1 MSPARKL
8 STLVRTASVAGLSA
22 FAINA
27 QAQNQNTAPSTDIIT
42 RLNAVEIFS
51 APYTDNVVLRDTTTR
66 VVASCQSIRPPK
78 GFEQPAAFKAF
89 KDLQVGM
96 MLWGG
101 GVEKPNAEQTQ
112 AASTLIERI
121 HTACGP
127 HPARPA
133 FGSK

>member
-27 QAQNQNTAPSTDIIT
+27 QAQNQNQPPSADIVT
-42 RLNAVEIFS
+42 RLNAVEVFA
-51 APYTDNVVLRDTTTR
+51 APYTDNVVLRDNTTR
-66 VVASCQSIRPPK
+66 VVAACKSIRPPK
-78 GFEQPAAFKAF
+78 GFEEPSAFKAF
-89 KDLQVGM
+89 KDLQVAM

-101 GVEKPNAEQTQ
+101 GVEKPNAAQNQ
-112 AASTLIERI
+112 AANALIETI
-121 HTACGP
+121 HSTCGVR
-127 HPARPA
+127 PARPA